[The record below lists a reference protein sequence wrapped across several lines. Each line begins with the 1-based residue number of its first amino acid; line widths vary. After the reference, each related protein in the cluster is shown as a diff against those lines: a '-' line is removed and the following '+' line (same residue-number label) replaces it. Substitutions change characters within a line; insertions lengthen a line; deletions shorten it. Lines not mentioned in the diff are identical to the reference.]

1 MNSVNLVGR
10 ITRDP
15 EIRLAGQSNVCSFSI
30 AVDRGYKDNQ
40 GQNITDFINCI
51 AWGNQANYI
60 GQYVKKG
67 NMLSITGSIQ
77 TRTYTDKDNKQ
88 RVITEVYVDKVSNL
102 SPREQTQTVSNT
114 SQPQQPKPQPTQS
127 FNVPVEDGDLPF

>member
-15 EIRLAGQSNVCSFSI
+15 EIRLAGQNNVCSFSI

-40 GQNITDFINCI
+40 GNNVTDFINCI
-51 AWGNQANYI
+51 AWSNQANYI
-60 GQYVKKG
+60 GSYVKKG
-67 NMLSITGSIQ
+67 NILSITGSIQ

-88 RVITEVYVDKVSNL
+88 RVITEVYVDRVSNL
-102 SPREQTQTVSNT
+102 SPKEQTQP
-114 SQPQQPKPQPTQS
+114 QQQQPKPQPQP
-127 FNVPVEDGDLPF
+127 VPNQYNGSIPIDDEDLPF